1 MLENLDKNSITYKEL
16 SIFSKAR
23 SKRKIEENIFNR
35 LIIECEEF
43 ELDLDQSRIKWIISS
58 ETCIEYFCQIVGTR
72 TNDGQ
77 FMWAWGHPSVPGKS
91 RKAAEKVQIFGNK
104 HNLIKLIS
112 KNNVLN
118 VFSIVGV

>member
-23 SKRKIEENIFNR
+23 SRRKIEENTFNK

-43 ELDLDQSRIKWIISS
+43 ELDLDQSKIKWIISP
-58 ETCIEYFCQIVGTR
+58 ETSIEYFCQIVGTR

-77 FMWAWGHPSVPGKS
+77 FMWAWGHPSVLGYS
-91 RKAAEKVQIFGNK
+91 RNAAE
-104 HNLIKLIS
+104 
-112 KNNVLN
+112 
-118 VFSIVGV
+118 